1 MSFLGEL
8 CEFIRLR
15 KKHYLLPILI
25 PIVVIRALLV
35 LPKASIGIFRDIE
48 SRCEAALWEWLGK
61 LVATW
66 KSHSYPGHSRRA

>member
-8 CEFIRLR
+8 SEFIRLR

-25 PIVVIRALLV
+25 PSVVIRALLV

-48 SRCEAALWEWLGK
+48 PGCEAALWEWLGK

>member
-8 CEFIRLR
+8 SEFIRLR

-48 SRCEAALWEWLGK
+48 SRCEAALWES
-61 LVATW
+61 A
-66 KSHSYPGHSRRA
+66 SSSQPGNLIPIQVRRA